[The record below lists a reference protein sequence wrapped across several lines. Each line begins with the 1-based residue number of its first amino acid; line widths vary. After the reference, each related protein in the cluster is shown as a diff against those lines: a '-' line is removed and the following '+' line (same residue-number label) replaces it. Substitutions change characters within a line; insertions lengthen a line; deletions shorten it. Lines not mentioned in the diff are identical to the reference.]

1 MWYDE
6 TIKNMAFQRDK
17 VLGSCMTED
26 EEEAK
31 MLNAILD
38 ELKLNALV
46 ITDPYNMRHVSGFRG
61 GEGALYISAAQK
73 VLITD
78 SRYTEQAGKESD
90 FTVIEE
96 CRGHNRHTILKECME
111 KENVSSDFH
120 MGYEDQSML
129 CCDFDKLRKE
139 LPVQTWTEQ
148 AGKESDFT
156 VIEECRGHNRQTILK
171 ECMEKENVSGDFHM
185 GYEDQSML
193 CCDFDK
199 LRKELPVQTWTP
211 LGSRID
217 DLRQVKTKEEL
228 EYLAKAEEIG
238 DKAFAEFL
246 KIVKP
251 GMTEL
256 EAAAELEYLMK
267 KEGAEDLSF
276 NTIIASGLNSSMPH
290 AIPGYKKL
298 EEGDFVTCDF
308 GCKYKGYCSDMTRTF
323 VLGKASDKQK
333 EIYNVVLKAQ
343 LAGLAAVKAGVSGA
357 SVDKVARDIITEA
370 GYGDCFGHGLGH
382 SVGLF
387 IHESPRLSPSDDTI
401 LKANMIETVEPGIY
415 VPGFGGVRIED
426 MVVVTED
433 GCRNLAHS
441 PKELIEVPVEK

>member
-6 TIKNMAFQRDK
+6 TIKNMAFQREK

-96 CRGHNRHTILKECME
+96 CRGHNRQTILKECME

-139 LPVQTWTEQ
+139 LT
-148 AGKESDFT
+148 
-156 VIEECRGHNRQTILK
+156 
-171 ECMEKENVSGDFHM
+171 
-185 GYEDQSML
+185 
-193 CCDFDK
+193 
-199 LRKELPVQTWTP
+199 VQTWTP

-217 DLRQVKTKEEL
+217 DLRQIKTEEEL
-228 EYLAKAEEIG
+228 EYLARAEEIG

-256 EAAAELEYLMK
+256 EAAAELE
-267 KEGAEDLSF
+267 A
-276 NTIIASGLNSSMPH
+276 P
-290 AIPGYKKL
+290 P
-298 EEGDFVTCDF
+298 
-308 GCKYKGYCSDMTRTF
+308 
-323 VLGKASDKQK
+323 Q
-333 EIYNVVLKAQ
+333 
-343 LAGLAAVKAGVSGA
+343 AVKAAAAPQTAAADRNERREILRMILLPQFYFRGN
-357 SVDKVARDIITEA
+357 RTP
-370 GYGDCFGHGLGH
+370 
-382 SVGLF
+382 
-387 IHESPRLSPSDDTI
+387 HESQYSSGLSHRATA
-401 LKANMIETVEPGIY
+401 L
-415 VPGFGGVRIED
+415 
-426 MVVVTED
+426 
-433 GCRNLAHS
+433 HS
-441 PKELIEVPVEK
+441 

>member
-139 LPVQTWTEQ
+139 LPVQTW
-148 AGKESDFT
+148 
-156 VIEECRGHNRQTILK
+156 I
-171 ECMEKENVSGDFHM
+171 
-185 GYEDQSML
+185 
-193 CCDFDK
+193 
-199 LRKELPVQTWTP
+199 P

-217 DLRQVKTKEEL
+217 DLRQVKTEEEL
-228 EYLAKAEEIG
+228 EYLARAEEIG

-323 VLGKASDKQK
+323 YCKSADPEQTEIHDIVREAVLRAESVIKPGVKFCD
-333 EIYNVVLKAQ
+333 IDAQ
-343 LAGLAAVKAGVSGA
+343 
-357 SVDKVARDIITEA
+357 ARDYIDEKGYSEYWKIRLGHFIGQEDHE
-370 GYGDCFGHGLGH
+370 YGD
-382 SVGLF
+382 V
-387 IHESPRLSPSDDTI
+387 SPINKNEAEPG
-401 LKANMIETVEPGIY
+401 MIFSIEPGIY
-415 VPGFGGVRIED
+415 IEGKYGVRIED
-426 MVVVTED
+426 LVLVTED
-433 GCRNLAHS
+433 GH
-441 PKELIEVPVEK
+441 ELLNSVEKKWRIVG